1 MSLSLLITINLL
13 ADVALLA
20 LLSYV
25 MSRASR
31 LRPHT
36 ATLQASRPLAAERAP
51 LRQRYTP
58 SARSTRT
65 GVARQRARR
74 TGPAGAQP
82 TAARE
87 S

>member
-13 ADVALLA
+13 AVVALLA

-36 ATLQASRPLAAERAP
+36 ATLQVSRPVAERTP
-51 LRQRYTP
+51 LRQRRTF

-65 GVARQRARR
+65 DIARLRART

-82 TAARE
+82 ATARE